1 MKKIAILTW
10 LHNGN
15 YGSILQ
21 AYALQKYLRNEGYAV
36 NNIDLNPTI
45 LEKVKNC
52 IRQGNPLIS
61 LVKEKLNAAKSKK
74 ICPNVHALA
83 LKEDKFQNFIK
94 NNFSLTRKYRRF
106 SELKE
111 LVREF
116 DAYVC
121 GSDQVWSPML
131 LSPSVNHH

>member
-36 NNIDLNPTI
+36 NNIDLNPSI
-45 LEKVKNC
+45 CEKVKNC
-52 IRQGNPLIS
+52 IQQGNPLIS
-61 LVKEKLNAAKSKK
+61 LLKEKLNAAKSKNS
-74 ICPNVHALA
+74 CPNVHAFA

-106 SELKE
+106 SVSTQFRAIK
-111 LVREF
+111 
-116 DAYVC
+116 
-121 GSDQVWSPML
+121 
-131 LSPSVNHH
+131 